1 MEPVVIESCNSTWLF
16 DAERMRFRRLLRGDD
31 VGPHAATTEWRAYF
45 RLDVDPHSESFVVV
59 LNAEGSRL
67 LRSWRH
73 TDDCAQCGGPATAE
87 LSLDEIRAA
96 TA

>member
-16 DAERMRFRRLLRGDD
+16 DTERMRFRRLLRGAD
-31 VGPHAATTEWRAYF
+31 VGPHVATTEWRAYS

-73 TDDCAQCGGPATAE
+73 TDGCAQCGGPTTAE

-96 TA
+96 SA

>member
-1 MEPVVIESCNSTWLF
+1 MEPIVIESCNSTWLF
-16 DAERMRFRRLLRGDD
+16 DTERMRFRRLLRGAD
-31 VGPHAATTEWRAYF
+31 VGRHTATTEWRAYF
-45 RLDVDPHSESFVVV
+45 GLEVDPHSESFVVV

-73 TDDCAQCGGPATAE
+73 TNDCAQCGGRATAE